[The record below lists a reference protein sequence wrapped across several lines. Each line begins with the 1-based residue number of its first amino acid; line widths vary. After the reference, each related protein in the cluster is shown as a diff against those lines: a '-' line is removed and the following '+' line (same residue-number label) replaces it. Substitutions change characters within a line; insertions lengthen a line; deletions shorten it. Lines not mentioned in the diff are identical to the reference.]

1 MTCSVEE
8 SVAAF
13 KEAFY
18 KKVVGNAKNI
28 SLSNNDTLITISP
41 KPGVK
46 IDTTDKAYKVAE
58 SKVKAIQE
66 LSKKFLGSTKAFKI
80 QQIQTSPDGEVSFVI
95 RPPFEIYREVLAK
108 KEEITEKK
116 AVLAR
121 AQQERV
127 NKLDSQITQA
137 LDENATPEQASESLE
152 LVLKRQEE
160 INLFNYEERNLD
172 NQMGALFNIDT
183 DPELDPNLNADEEVF
198 MNLDGKSFKDT
209 LEEGDEELIDIDL
222 ENKEV
227 DKKSQA
233 ELQKNLI
240 KENYIT
246 EAQAISSRLDFLEA
260 AKKYKLN
267 LIDKLKAAKKKI
279 VQTKVDKN
287 NKEQFDLYKSN
298 LNQVDNLIAQSY
310 KDLSIYNQGQQDHI
324 IQVLSEEIVSLVDIM
339 TKTDP
344 DSLFETFFA
353 NDVYTRV
360 KFLEKMI
367 PDSLRRESRN
377 QAENTVETDLG
388 NYKGAFNLDFA
399 STETRM
405 LLASQAKQMSN
416 ALEKLI
422 TLTPPNSDG
431 TPSGPSLITSMM
443 ENDAIFKSNI
453 QAGKYT
459 EEQLLD
465 YAMNQVIADTN
476 LWHSKFTG
484 ISDNDEV
491 VEHHMAR
498 SALAV
503 NTAVERGLNYN
514 YSKKFTESF
523 KALEAMFSSVSK
535 AEARKKINNLLMD
548 RSQHGRTLISKF
560 TKEYHDAKKN
570 FNELTRAVAS
580 SAGPEKGFNFK
591 AKILALDATHDV
603 IKPHMIRALKTA
615 FPSKIDL
622 FTESEAD
629 MEAYEKDLQKRL
641 GKDYERQITE
651 MTEKLMRYEIFEE
664 NQAMLN
670 PLTAGKRIAEESPW
684 EFARDLDYFI
694 EIAKQG
700 GTEELMTPYDKP
712 DGTTGYTYNNAMG
725 KLTLI
730 PKGDPT
736 SNPTHYSEQFNEV
749 EASPEAYE
757 AWKDTHDYYTN
768 FINPRLGTPPT
779 YLSKIRGD
787 FFENISQ
794 AYRDKNLWEAT
805 KQAFK
810 GILDNIRAIAE
821 EQGVHYSQLKTVKS
835 DFNDSAEREIEL
847 ESKIL
852 KVKKISDLEI
862 LIQENSIDF
871 NLTEESIYDR
881 IKELPENITNSENT
895 NRSIAKIELKN
906 AMIEALAREYV
917 YSRYS
922 SDFLRTTL
930 ALGQLAY
937 VQKAQEETLK
947 VTTLLETS
955 SNLRYGGERKRSTEK
970 FKKWQENA
978 VKNNIKGFSKTVQAR
993 SNEKGSDGKAVKSE
1007 DTLGALKEANNKA
1020 SNIANSEWFNTEY
1033 NMGSRTGRF
1042 ANKFKRN
1049 IGRNYGE
1056 TEGKFLDF
1064 MADIFENK
1072 NFSEDFEFIVPV
1084 IDELGEEQRATYRSK
1099 GSGEFSL
1106 TYKTIDEGGQVETI
1120 EKDISEQEYLESLGG
1135 YYSSMLNELGT
1146 GRSLAGVGK
1155 TAMGGFSYSMLGFK
1169 VISGMMN
1176 RFEGKSSLRV
1186 EDIRR
1191 GTNPVTGINAETTG
1205 LMADSFLSGYNFLK
1219 ISHAF
1224 SKDATKGKRASYATL
1239 DQLCDVLDI
1248 FQSRTSI
1255 IDRLD
1260 PNKTL
1265 TSKFK
1270 EVLNPFNAAVDFP
1283 ERKNQ
1288 YGILLR
1294 NLAETMVKDKAGNEH
1309 PIFGDINQFES
1320 DTSSKPLYGP
1330 DGSIKTKGTGFNIY
1344 IPGTLTLKEQFRTPE
1359 NIKQWE
1365 NFEVDFGSS
1374 TSANQALSLGLRTT
1388 LNINNI
1394 AGNFS
1399 QQDAQPI
1406 LDTGLGM
1413 MISMFNRWFGARLS
1427 RNFMDRKHL
1436 NPLTGEGPKSAY
1448 ISRKR
1453 ISNSPAVALGTGA
1466 MMTMMAAGS
1475 LGAIPIGIL
1484 ISGIAAGGV
1493 MLFARKLNGDSK
1505 ALRSR
1510 QAMLGLAT
1518 EVFARTLELPST
1530 LYGNSRGL
1538 SITKKDGYN
1547 KYSPLQRG
1555 VLKGTVSKEEAE
1567 GLRILSHQLATNIWA
1582 MAMPVLTASLYP
1594 WMAEMIDVMTGYED
1608 DDDEKLKEEKRAR
1621 EAQYMALLN
1630 SYNYTVNN
1638 LGNRM
1643 IDMNTSEY
1651 QPVKWITDLTKL
1663 VLLENLSKA
1672 SKNVAKFEED
1682 PDTETGWGAANSALT
1697 MLGINPV
1704 TGGMQNMAKY
1714 IFTKGEKGTLAFADS
1729 KVYDNSRFNQDLIR
1743 KFKPSE
1749 DRIKYL
1755 LNSTGEG
1762 FKEKIYKALIDQAIE
1777 SEGIDRTNKP
1787 KTEAFIDGIKRS
1799 PDFKFIKKKTREDY
1813 IDNLERITKEMEN
1826 SDFFKRLHPELIL
1839 KAQRELKAYKKIRA
1853 KEDAHFETLPEN
1865 IQAKGNYRYDDG
1877 KLKASKENIKTA
1889 TQHIIDAGEAAPE
1902 VDESIFEENNSQN
1915 EEE

>member
-198 MNLDGKSFKDT
+198 MNLDGKSFRDT

-279 VQTKVDKN
+279 VQTKVDRN

-377 QAENTVETDLG
+377 QSENTVETDLG

-399 STETRM
+399 SSETRM
-405 LLASQAKQMSN
+405 LLASQARQMSN

-580 SAGPEKGFNFK
+580 SAGPEKGFNYK
-591 AKILALDATHDV
+591 AKILALASTHDV

-700 GTEELMTPYDKP
+700 GT
-712 DGTTGYTYNNAMG
+712 
-725 KLTLI
+725 
-730 PKGDPT
+730 
-736 SNPTHYSEQFNEV
+736 
-749 EASPEAYE
+749 
-757 AWKDTHDYYTN
+757 
-768 FINPRLGTPPT
+768 
-779 YLSKIRGD
+779 
-787 FFENISQ
+787 
-794 AYRDKNLWEAT
+794 
-805 KQAFK
+805 
-810 GILDNIRAIAE
+810 
-821 EQGVHYSQLKTVKS
+821 
-835 DFNDSAEREIEL
+835 
-847 ESKIL
+847 
-852 KVKKISDLEI
+852 
-862 LIQENSIDF
+862 
-871 NLTEESIYDR
+871 
-881 IKELPENITNSENT
+881 
-895 NRSIAKIELKN
+895 
-906 AMIEALAREYV
+906 
-917 YSRYS
+917 
-922 SDFLRTTL
+922 
-930 ALGQLAY
+930 
-937 VQKAQEETLK
+937 
-947 VTTLLETS
+947 
-955 SNLRYGGERKRSTEK
+955 
-970 FKKWQENA
+970 
-978 VKNNIKGFSKTVQAR
+978 
-993 SNEKGSDGKAVKSE
+993 
-1007 DTLGALKEANNKA
+1007 
-1020 SNIANSEWFNTEY
+1020 
-1033 NMGSRTGRF
+1033 
-1042 ANKFKRN
+1042 
-1049 IGRNYGE
+1049 
-1056 TEGKFLDF
+1056 
-1064 MADIFENK
+1064 
-1072 NFSEDFEFIVPV
+1072 
-1084 IDELGEEQRATYRSK
+1084 
-1099 GSGEFSL
+1099 
-1106 TYKTIDEGGQVETI
+1106 
-1120 EKDISEQEYLESLGG
+1120 
-1135 YYSSMLNELGT
+1135 
-1146 GRSLAGVGK
+1146 
-1155 TAMGGFSYSMLGFK
+1155 
-1169 VISGMMN
+1169 
-1176 RFEGKSSLRV
+1176 
-1186 EDIRR
+1186 
-1191 GTNPVTGINAETTG
+1191 
-1205 LMADSFLSGYNFLK
+1205 
-1219 ISHAF
+1219 
-1224 SKDATKGKRASYATL
+1224 
-1239 DQLCDVLDI
+1239 
-1248 FQSRTSI
+1248 
-1255 IDRLD
+1255 
-1260 PNKTL
+1260 
-1265 TSKFK
+1265 
-1270 EVLNPFNAAVDFP
+1270 
-1283 ERKNQ
+1283 
-1288 YGILLR
+1288 
-1294 NLAETMVKDKAGNEH
+1294 
-1309 PIFGDINQFES
+1309 
-1320 DTSSKPLYGP
+1320 
-1330 DGSIKTKGTGFNIY
+1330 
-1344 IPGTLTLKEQFRTPE
+1344 
-1359 NIKQWE
+1359 
-1365 NFEVDFGSS
+1365 
-1374 TSANQALSLGLRTT
+1374 
-1388 LNINNI
+1388 
-1394 AGNFS
+1394 
-1399 QQDAQPI
+1399 
-1406 LDTGLGM
+1406 
-1413 MISMFNRWFGARLS
+1413 
-1427 RNFMDRKHL
+1427 
-1436 NPLTGEGPKSAY
+1436 
-1448 ISRKR
+1448 
-1453 ISNSPAVALGTGA
+1453 
-1466 MMTMMAAGS
+1466 
-1475 LGAIPIGIL
+1475 
-1484 ISGIAAGGV
+1484 
-1493 MLFARKLNGDSK
+1493 
-1505 ALRSR
+1505 
-1510 QAMLGLAT
+1510 
-1518 EVFARTLELPST
+1518 
-1530 LYGNSRGL
+1530 
-1538 SITKKDGYN
+1538 
-1547 KYSPLQRG
+1547 
-1555 VLKGTVSKEEAE
+1555 
-1567 GLRILSHQLATNIWA
+1567 
-1582 MAMPVLTASLYP
+1582 
-1594 WMAEMIDVMTGYED
+1594 
-1608 DDDEKLKEEKRAR
+1608 
-1621 EAQYMALLN
+1621 
-1630 SYNYTVNN
+1630 
-1638 LGNRM
+1638 
-1643 IDMNTSEY
+1643 
-1651 QPVKWITDLTKL
+1651 
-1663 VLLENLSKA
+1663 
-1672 SKNVAKFEED
+1672 
-1682 PDTETGWGAANSALT
+1682 
-1697 MLGINPV
+1697 
-1704 TGGMQNMAKY
+1704 
-1714 IFTKGEKGTLAFADS
+1714 
-1729 KVYDNSRFNQDLIR
+1729 
-1743 KFKPSE
+1743 
-1749 DRIKYL
+1749 
-1755 LNSTGEG
+1755 
-1762 FKEKIYKALIDQAIE
+1762 
-1777 SEGIDRTNKP
+1777 
-1787 KTEAFIDGIKRS
+1787 
-1799 PDFKFIKKKTREDY
+1799 
-1813 IDNLERITKEMEN
+1813 
-1826 SDFFKRLHPELIL
+1826 
-1839 KAQRELKAYKKIRA
+1839 
-1853 KEDAHFETLPEN
+1853 
-1865 IQAKGNYRYDDG
+1865 
-1877 KLKASKENIKTA
+1877 
-1889 TQHIIDAGEAAPE
+1889 
-1902 VDESIFEENNSQN
+1902 
-1915 EEE
+1915 